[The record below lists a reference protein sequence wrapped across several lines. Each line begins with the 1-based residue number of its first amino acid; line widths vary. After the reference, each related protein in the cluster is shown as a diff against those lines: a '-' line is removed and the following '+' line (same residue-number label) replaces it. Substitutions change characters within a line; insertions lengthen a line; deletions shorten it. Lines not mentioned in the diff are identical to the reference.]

1 MIIDSHAHL
10 DMPQFDVDR
19 ADVISRA
26 GDNGLD
32 RIITVG
38 AGNPAESSVE
48 KTLDLVEKYP
58 LLSAAIGVHPH
69 DARLANDAYWEK
81 MESWALNPKVVIWGE
96 IGLDYYYD
104 FSPRQ
109 TQREVFRRQLQMARR
124 LQLPVSIHC
133 RDAWDEMMVIL
144 RETWQGETPGGILHS
159 FSGSPAQAAEGLALG
174 FLLSFSGMITFKN
187 AETIREAAKQAPL
200 DRILLETD
208 APYLAPAPHR
218 GKRNEPLF
226 VRDVAGSL
234 AQLKGIELDEL
245 ARRTSENLV
254 RLIGHNTRSIT

>member
-10 DMPQFDVDR
+10 DMPQFDADR

-32 RIITVG
+32 LIITVG
-38 AGNPAESSVE
+38 TGNPSESSIE

-69 DARLANDAYWEK
+69 DARLVDDPYWEK
-81 MESWALNPKVVIWGE
+81 MESWALNRKVVIWGE

-104 FSPRQ
+104 LSPRQ
-109 TQREVFRRQLQMARR
+109 MQRDVFRKQLQIARR
-124 LQLPVSIHC
+124 LRLPISVHC
-133 RDAWDEMMVIL
+133 RDAWSEMIVIL
-144 RETWQGETPGGILHS
+144 KEERHEEAPGGILHS
-159 FSGSPAQAAEGLALG
+159 FTGSPAQALEGLTLG

-187 AETIREAAKQAPL
+187 AERIREAAKVVPL
-200 DRILLETD
+200 DRILVETD
-208 APYLAPAPHR
+208 APYLAPVPHR

-226 VRDVAGSL
+226 VCDVARSL
-234 AQLKGIELDEL
+234 AQLKEIEFDEF
-245 ARRTSENLV
+245 ARRTSDNLR
-254 RLIGHNTRSIT
+254 RLIGGNIPRLK